1 MTLGRLYSTSLLARQ
16 SEVKKKKQ
24 KKLYIGQHHEV
35 MGPKYETSY

>member
-16 SEVKKKKQ
+16 SEVNK